1 MLEVPVVTTSSDDY
15 SARPL
20 TVALIAPPW
29 YPVPPV
35 GYGGIELVVSLLA
48 RGLRQRGHRVI
59 LFAAEDSHDAVVG
72 LAPASWRPD
81 LGAVHTQGLR
91 DVTYAARVNDYLLN
105 HAGHVDL
112 VHDHAGPVM
121 LALAQEMDHAPA
133 LHTVHGPVTEAL
145 ASAVQSL
152 GVGTSLVAISHSQ
165 LQPAPWLPWVGVV
178 PNAVD
183 IDALQFLPAGERDHY
198 LLVLARICADK
209 GQHHAIEVARR
220 AGIKL
225 VIAGKVDPGSEE
237 YFETEVAP
245 HLDGRQVTWVE
256 NVSGREKTRLLAH
269 AAALLAPITWPE
281 PFGLS
286 MVEAMV
292 SGTPTI
298 AFRQGAAPEL
308 IDEGKTGFVVDTID
322 EMVAAVRNVGAID
335 PARCSLLARNR
346 FSPDAMVE
354 AYLRVYER
362 VLTGQTLKAERAAAV
377 NTA

>member
-1 MLEVPVVTTSSDDY
+1 MPVVPMSFDKY

-20 TVALIAPPW
+20 TVAMIAPPW

-59 LFAAEDSHDAVVG
+59 LFAAEDSRDAVVG
-72 LAPASWRPD
+72 LAPAAWRPD
-81 LGAVHTQGLR
+81 LGSVHTQGLR
-91 DVTYAARVNDYLLN
+91 DITYAARVNDYLLN
-105 HAGHVDL
+105 HTGDVDL
-112 VHDHAGPVM
+112 VHDHAGPTM
-121 LALAQEMDHAPA
+121 LAQAQAMDHAPT
-133 LHTVHGPVTEAL
+133 LHTVHGPVTEPL
-145 ASAVQSL
+145 VSAIQSL
-152 GVGTSLVAISHSQ
+152 GLGTSLVAISHSQ

-198 LLVLARICADK
+198 LLVLARICPDK

-225 VIAGKVDPGSEE
+225 VLAGKVDPGSEA
-237 YFETEVAP
+237 YFEAEVAP
-245 HLDGRQVTWVE
+245 HVDGRSVTWVE
-256 NVSGREKTRLLAH
+256 NVSGPEKTRLLAH

-298 AFRQGAAPEL
+298 AFRQGSAPEL

-322 EMVAAVRNVGAID
+322 EMVAAVRDVGAID
-335 PARCSLLARNR
+335 PSRCSLVARNR
-346 FSPDAMVE
+346 FSPDVMVE
-354 AYLRVYER
+354 DYLRVYEN
-362 VLTGQTLKAERAAAV
+362 VLTGRTLKAERAAAV
-377 NTA
+377 SIA